1 MKAFLRDLQIA
12 ILAVGF
18 WLFSLLGIAG
28 LLVAFTGSARS
39 ATIEV
44 ADWYGGR
51 QVLAIAGTIQL
62 GDDNKLRKVIGEQGS
77 LVDVVLL
84 TSDGGDVD
92 TAVVMAREINKLR
105 VPVIVR
111 GWCASACAL
120 MALSAGRRLVVTG
133 SGQLAVHQVHDE
145 TGRADVHYTRGLAR
159 WLRSYRVPDSV
170 LAKLVETPPS
180 AIAVV
185 SEDELLR
192 MGATV
197 HRYR

>member
-1 MKAFLRDLQIA
+1 MPVWAF
-12 ILAVGF
+12 VE
-18 WLFSLLGIAG
+18 
-28 LLVAFTGSARS
+28 ARRS
-39 ATIEV
+39 
-44 ADWYGGR
+44 
-51 QVLAIAGTIQL
+51 AIAGTIQL

-145 TGRADVHYTRGLAR
+145 TGRADVDYTRGLVR
-159 WLRSYRVPDSV
+159 WLKSYGVPGSIPRRCWRRRPMASRWSV
-170 LAKLVETPPS
+170 KTSCS
-180 AIAVV
+180 A
-185 SEDELLR
+185 
-192 MGATV
+192 
-197 HRYR
+197 